1 MNYEELKEK
10 LQVQLRPLELKDL
23 TLTDFYPGSCSL
35 ELELDE
41 NQLNHLGI
49 VHGGITFAVCDS
61 CAGITANSLDKQAVT
76 LSANINYIKS
86 LKAGKIRASSQTLHN
101 GRTSL
106 VINVKAYNDEDIL
119 IADANFTMYNLEK

>member
-10 LQVQLRPLELKDL
+10 LQIQLRPVELKNL
-23 TLTDFYPGSCSL
+23 TLTDFYPGSCNL

-41 NQLNHLGI
+41 KQLNHLGI

-61 CAGITANSLDKQAVT
+61 CAGITANSLDKPAVT

-119 IADANFTMYNLEK
+119 IADANFTLYNLEK